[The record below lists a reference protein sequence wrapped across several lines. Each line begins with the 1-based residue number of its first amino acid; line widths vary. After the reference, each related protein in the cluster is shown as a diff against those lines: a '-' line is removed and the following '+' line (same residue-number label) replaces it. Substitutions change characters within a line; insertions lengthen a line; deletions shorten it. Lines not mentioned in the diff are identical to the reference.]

1 MFLQNF
7 NSYINLK
14 TIVKE
19 TSMNSVFDTV
29 NKKTFDEQLNK
40 VFKVYNITCF
50 QVSIGYFH

>member
-40 VFKVYNITCF
+40 LFKVYNITCF